1 MRLTSKQIRFAELYT
16 GNGTTA
22 AIESGYSKK
31 SASAQATQ
39 LLKNPLIIEAIQ
51 EHESVRTEKRIATRE
66 QRQVFWT
73 TIMLDD
79 GKHMKDRLRASEL
92 LGKSNGDFM
101 DRVSI
106 DIPGLIIRMP
116 ELVPVGTPVAY
127 ETPGEA

>member
-16 GNGTTA
+16 GNGTAA

>member
-1 MRLTSKQIRFAELYT
+1 
-16 GNGTTA
+16 
-22 AIESGYSKK
+22 
-31 SASAQATQ
+31 
-39 LLKNPLIIEAIQ
+39 
-51 EHESVRTEKRIATRE
+51 
-66 QRQVFWT
+66 
-73 TIMLDD
+73 MLDD